1 MSFCENH
8 AYTRNYGES
17 GWSGNSRTKYK
28 KPLRSIIRR
37 GNRNLRNSKVH
48 FLFCLGLA
56 DETKLQGSDRCP
68 KDQLLERGL
77 FRLFAIPPEE
87 KGRIIIFLLLRSPSS
102 ISSLFVSVIVTRY
115 IPSSCA
121 RYILLSAFSF
131 LFFSVIHA
139 KYPCGPPRALRL
151 TRLQASKQVQTTTFI
166 ALHQR

>member
-8 AYTRNYGES
+8 AYTRNYGEP
-17 GWSGNSRTKYK
+17 GCTWTKYK
-28 KPLRSIIRR
+28 KPLRSIRK

-56 DETKLQGSDRCP
+56 DETKVQGT
-68 KDQLLERGL
+68 QLLEKGL
-77 FRLFAIPPEE
+77 FRLFTIPPEE

-102 ISSLFVSVIVTRY
+102 ISSLFVFVIVTRY
-115 IPSSCA
+115 IPPSCA

-131 LFFSVIHA
+131 LFFSIIHV
-139 KYPCGPPRALRL
+139 KYPCGAPRALRL